1 MFVPEARSTVQV
13 YGDEVA
19 VAMFSSWSGDESA
32 LNTDSTV
39 MNEWRGSWFAT
50 VDCGREM
57 DLNCFGAG
65 RCPQIL

>member
-1 MFVPEARSTVQV
+1 
-13 YGDEVA
+13 
-19 VAMFSSWSGDESA
+19 
-32 LNTDSTV
+32 